1 MRYIVLIALTM
12 IASRFTSYG
21 QSTDSV
27 VCFTTEETR
36 AIAKK
41 IAECTSIKLEL
52 NNYQNWNRDLQI
64 KSDILQKEVTD
75 LTNQKKE
82 LITKLNDET
91 IKRKKSRKS
100 RIWWGVTGFLAGAIT
115 YSLII

>member
-1 MRYIVLIALTM
+1 MIV
-12 IASRFTSYG
+12 SRFTSYG

-41 IAECTSIKLEL
+41 IAQCTSISLEL
-52 NNYQNWNRDLQI
+52 NNYQNWNRDLQT

-75 LTNQKKE
+75 LTEQKRE
-82 LITKLNDET
+82 LITKLNAET
-91 IKRKKSRKS
+91 IKTKKSRKS
-100 RIWWGVTGFLAGAIT
+100 RIWWGVTGFLVGMIT